1 MGHPYFWHH
10 VSTGTLSPADVK
22 KVAQYFGDK
31 LYEGGPKHA
40 ASDEAA
46 VYVYVTIGFKGFKV
60 GSVVQKDINWAVSRS
75 PSCRWVYVLFQEFT
89 KSLLIAR

>member
-1 MGHPYFWHH
+1 M
-10 VSTGTLSPADVK
+10 K

-60 GSVVQKDINWAVSRS
+60 GSVVQKD
-75 PSCRWVYVLFQEFT
+75 YVEQCHHDDT
-89 KSLLIAR
+89 TM